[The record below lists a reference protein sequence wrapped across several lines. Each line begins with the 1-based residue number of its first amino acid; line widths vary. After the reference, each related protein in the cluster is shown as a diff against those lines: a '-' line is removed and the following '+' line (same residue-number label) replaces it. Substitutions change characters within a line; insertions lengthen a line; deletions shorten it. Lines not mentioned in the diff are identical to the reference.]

1 MLSVSPM
8 LRVPSVSV
16 VRFWVI
22 VRAEVIFAVIFA
34 VEPAPLAT
42 RLPDQAV
49 VVLPQLPVLFKI
61 QVPFCWAERF
71 EIEANNK
78 IAASAS
84 KTAIRIRRKDEN
96 GGLEFIGGGMNGGP
110 IRKRKRAST
119 PQKRQIPRH
128 TKIPS
133 PPAER
138 EYKRRKRRTENG
150 GMGSHTIVLHGG
162 KGGLK
167 KRYCL

>member
-1 MLSVSPM
+1 MVLLVGAVPLNQLVPVVQPVFPALFFQLCCAARASVTTTTP
-8 LRVPSVSV
+8 
-16 VRFWVI
+16 
-22 VRAEVIFAVIFA
+22 
-34 VEPAPLAT
+34 
-42 RLPDQAV
+42 
-49 VVLPQLPVLFKI
+49 
-61 QVPFCWAERF
+61 
-71 EIEANNK
+71 
-78 IAASAS
+78 AASAS

-96 GGLEFIGGGMNGGP
+96 GGLEFIGRGMNGGP

-138 EYKRRKRRTENG
+138 EYKRRKRRVENG

-167 KRYCL
+167 NVIVYVYRTTRVAQVVKRYTAIFFGFPPTRCATTA